1 MSLNQPTPP
10 SNPTRRDTYT
20 SSISANGTLLNQPA
34 AAPQNNLV
42 NQPTAMPQRE
52 KHRQE
57 VTVDGFRALGI
68 VSTFIAGVE
77 SQCLGLVSEID
88 GHPMISEATSALLL
102 IGLSL
107 SAFGAALSLLAA
119 RWFDLLKGN
128 ELTMLEHRW
137 QCAQKRPL
145 SEEASFTK
153 NESDIQGVSNTGDH
167 PKTECKV
174 HPIPDNIK
182 QDVMDFH
189 KNWDW
194 RDYLVAKAI
203 SSALLLVFS

>member
-1 MSLNQPTPP
+1 LVYLYRHSELP
-10 SNPTRRDTYT
+10 SHY
-20 SSISANGTLLNQPA
+20 SQ
-34 AAPQNNLV
+34 
-42 NQPTAMPQRE
+42 
-52 KHRQE
+52 
-57 VTVDGFRALGI
+57 LG
-68 VSTFIAGVE
+68 
-77 SQCLGLVSEID
+77 
-88 GHPMISEATSALLL
+88 
-102 IGLSL
+102 GLSKSNL
-107 SAFGAALSLLAA
+107 ALIARKKSVLAESVS
-119 RWFDLLKGN
+119 LLKGN